1 VQQGF
6 TAAEASLVETARAFA
21 TRVIA
26 PQAAGWEAAGAGLPR
41 AVVREW
47 VSLGLNA
54 LQVSPG
60 RGGAAGGFH
69 AKIAIAEALAEHC
82 MASAFALINIQ
93 GSLTRIEREGSP
105 SQIARYLPGLLAGDL
120 ISAPALSEPGA
131 GSDFAAIATSAEK
144 VPGGW
149 RLEGEKAWVTN
160 GALADL
166 LVLYAQTE
174 PGAGWRGIA
183 SFLVDLHAPGV
194 ERLPPD
200 ALTGGGAIGAAG
212 IRLTQVFVPDDDLF
226 APAGQ
231 AFKRALR
238 GINGARTHVAA
249 MVCATVGSAL
259 RIAVDYAAGRASF
272 GQPLLAHQ
280 GLRWQLADV
289 ATELEAARLLTARAV
304 DLIAD
309 GAEAQ
314 LEAAFAKK
322 YAAEMATRGIA
333 ACMQAMGAE
342 GLRPAHGLARRLAS
356 GPRLAFGY
364 MKRNLLAAE
373 TAPLASVLD
382 LEAMHQARTSLT
394 EDHREARQ
402 AFVEKRPPVFTGR

>member
-1 VQQGF
+1 MGDAF

-21 TRVIA
+21 ARVIA
-26 PQAAGWEAAGAGLPR
+26 PKAAGWEAAGAGLPR

-47 VSLGLNA
+47 VALGLHA
-54 LQVSPG
+54 LQVSPAH
-60 RGGAAGGFH
+60 GGAGGGFH
-69 AKIAIAEALAEHC
+69 AKIAVAEALAAHC
-82 MASAFALINIQ
+82 LASAFALINIQ

-105 SQIARYLPGLLAGDL
+105 GQIARYLPGLLAGDL
-120 ISAPALSEPGA
+120 ISAPSLSEPGA
-131 GSDFAAIATSAEK
+131 GSDFAAIATRAEK

-174 PGAGWRGIA
+174 PGAGGRGIA

-194 ERLPPD
+194 ARLPPEP
-200 ALTGGGAIGAAG
+200 LTGGGAIGAAG
-212 IRLTQVFVPDDDLF
+212 VRLTQVFVPDDDLF
-226 APAGQ
+226 APPGQ

-238 GINGARTHVAA
+238 GINGARAHVAA
-249 MVCATVGSAL
+249 MACASVASAL
-259 RIAVDYAAGRASF
+259 RIAVDHAAGRQSF

-280 GLRWQLADV
+280 GLRWQLANV

-304 DLIAD
+304 DAIAA
-309 GAEAQ
+309 GEEAQ

-342 GLRPAHGLARRLAS
+342 GLRPAHGLARRLATA
-356 GPRLAFGY
+356 RI
-364 MKRNLLAAE
+364 AALVDGTTE
-373 TAPLASVLD
+373 MQTERIGGALESRYGSV
-382 LEAMHQARTSLT
+382 R
-394 EDHREARQ
+394 R
-402 AFVEKRPPVFTGR
+402 